1 MSSTLPEMRPVHD
14 VSDRLVH
21 PWWSGYALVYR
32 LINLKGNIIFCETKM
47 NFAPPTDV
55 VNNRRIP
62 FMSRRAHHQ
71 ARQMRS
77 IEKCCAAR
85 MQKDTTTLTTRL
97 RGLFVNG
104 SSAHDS
110 TATSVWSNCSRAR
123 PHLLTPSC
131 CFQQIRSQGNISTL
145 LLRFGA
151 DLERVIATSV
161 HRSFMKKRDFC
172 WRSTTWQD
180 HFRSFN

>member
-1 MSSTLPEMRPVHD
+1 
-14 VSDRLVH
+14 
-21 PWWSGYALVYR
+21 
-32 LINLKGNIIFCETKM
+32 M

-55 VNNRRIP
+55 VNNRRIT
-62 FMSRRAHHQ
+62 FKSRRAHQQ

-85 MQKDTTTLTTRL
+85 MEKDTTTLTTRL

-104 SSAHDS
+104 SSAHDYHCNICVIKLLSS
-110 TATSVWSNCSRAR
+110 TSASPDAVI
-123 PHLLTPSC
+123 L
-131 CFQQIRSQGNISTL
+131 FSTNPFSGKHFYITFAL
-145 LLRFGA
+145 GA

-172 WRSTTWQD
+172 
-180 HFRSFN
+180 